1 MKLKSFLL
9 SAILSI
15 VAISFSFA
23 QTADEVVAKYLQAK
37 GGADKIKTLNTAIMT
52 GEINQGGTKIPITI
66 YGVNSKAFRI
76 EFTFNGLTGYQIITD
91 TSGWNFNPFAGQSKA
106 ERMTADDIKSSQ
118 DQLDLQD
125 DLLDY
130 AAKGSSVEMLGKD
143 DVEGTEC
150 YKLKLTLKSGKEKT
164 LFIGTGDNLLIKS
177 TEKITANGQELE
189 SSTFL
194 SNYKPV
200 GPGVLMPF
208 SIMNNLQGQIDI
220 TNIEVN
226 KEIDAAKFKP

>member
-1 MKLKSFLL
+1 MKLKLLFL
-9 SAILSI
+9 SATLS
-15 VAISFSFA
+15 VAAISYSFA
-23 QTADEVVAKYLQAK
+23 QTADEVVGKYLQAK
-37 GGADKIKTLNTAIMT
+37 GGADKIKTLNSAIMT
-52 GEINQGGTKIPITI
+52 GEINQGGTKIPVTM
-66 YGVNSKAFRI
+66 YAVQNKAFRV
-76 EFTFNGLTGYQIITD
+76 EFTFNGLTGFQIITD

-118 DQLDLQD
+118 DQLELQD

-150 YKLKLTLKSGKEKT
+150 YKLKLTLKSAKEKT
-164 LFIGTGDNLLIKS
+164 LFISTADNMLIKTS
-177 TEKITANGQELE
+177 EKITANGQEME

-208 SIMNNLQGQIDI
+208 SITNNLQGQVDI

-226 KEIDAAKFKP
+226 KDIDAAKFKP